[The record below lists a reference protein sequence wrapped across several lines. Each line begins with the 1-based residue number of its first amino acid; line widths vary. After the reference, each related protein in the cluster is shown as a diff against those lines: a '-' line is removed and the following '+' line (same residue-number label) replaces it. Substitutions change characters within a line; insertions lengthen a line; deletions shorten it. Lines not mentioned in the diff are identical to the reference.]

1 MPSPVLA
8 GKERKEDLM
17 RLTRRVTLAVICVA
31 AVTGVGLTATAAA
44 MAAPGGQLSFIG
56 RFHHTS
62 RVASTVPRNG
72 DVNPYGVVVVDR
84 SQGRLHQGDILVS
97 NFNNSKNLQG
107 TGSTIV
113 EISPSGHRTLFA
125 HITSAS
131 LGSHC
136 RGGVGLTTALVL
148 VHGWVI
154 VGNLPSK
161 NGLASTSSPGC
172 LVVLDSKGMVRKT
185 FSGHGINGPWDAT
198 VVARGRSADL
208 FVANVLNGTVAAHG
222 SIVHR
227 GTVLRLTLSF
237 AGGKPP
243 AIQTV
248 TKVGSGFAEK
258 TDPAAFV
265 VGPTGVGVNRAGTL
279 YVNDTAMNRI
289 TSISHALTRMTSG
302 GTGTVLTSGGKL
314 NSPLGLTIAPN
325 GDVLTVNGGDGR
337 IVETSRAGM
346 QVASR
351 FLDRS
356 GSPPGSGALF
366 GVTLAPAAGGVYYVD
381 DAANTLRLLH

>member
-1 MPSPVLA
+1 
-8 GKERKEDLM
+8 M
-17 RLTRRVTLAVICVA
+17 RINRRFAPAVICIT
-31 AVTGVGLTATAAA
+31 AVTGVGLTATASA
-44 MAAPGGQLSFIG
+44 MAAPGARPSFIG
-56 RFHHTS
+56 RFSHTS
-62 RVASTVPRNG
+62 RVASTVPFNG

-84 SQGRLHQGDILVS
+84 SQGRLHRGDILVS
-97 NFNNSKNLQG
+97 NFNNSMNLQG

-113 EISPSGHRTLFA
+113 EISPAGHRIVFA
-125 HITSAS
+125 HITAAS
-131 LGSHC
+131 LPGHC
-136 RGGVGLTTALVL
+136 PGGVGLTTALVL

-161 NGLASTSSPGC
+161 NGQAATSSPGC
-172 LVVLDSKGMVRKT
+172 LIVLNSSGKVRKI

-208 FVANVLNGTVAAHG
+208 FVANVLNGTVAAQG
-222 SIVHR
+222 RVVHR
-227 GTVLRLTLSF
+227 GTVLRLTIGF
-237 AGGKPP
+237 ARGELP
-243 AIQTV
+243 AIQKV

-258 TDPAAFV
+258 TDPSAFV
-265 VGPTGVGVNRAGTL
+265 IGPTGLGIRRNGTL
-279 YVNDTAMNRI
+279 YVADTVMNRI
-289 TSISHALTRMTSG
+289 TAISNALKRTTSG
-302 GTGTVLTSGGKL
+302 GTGTVLTSGGRL

-325 GDVLTVNGGDGR
+325 GDVLTVNAGDGR
-337 IVETSRAGM
+337 IVETTPAGM

-366 GVTLAPAAGGVYYVD
+366 GVTLAPANRGVYYVD